1 MLNAC
6 SVDYTTQEYFENV
19 RESIFPAVQEH
30 IATICLTYLS
40 FNQHSLGAS
49 LEESVL
55 LDYAANHWGDHARG
69 VQECMKSMALR
80 FLQDEKKVTFAS
92 QAMWNRGPLFGQQEM
107 LTGVHVSALFGLDE
121 ILEHQ
126 LKEECGADTKDI
138 SGRTAL
144 SYASQE
150 GHQAVMK
157 VLLRRNDV
165 DVNSKDGDD
174 RTPLSI
180 AAMNG
185 QACAV
190 KLLLACDDIDADWKD
205 VNGRTPLAY
214 AVDAQ
219 GRGELVVQPLHMRGC
234 SIYPRRQGR
243 KSNGDRNA
251 SFSDRHQRELQ
262 EQEWQDTAFLCC
274 PVSV

>member
-6 SVDYTTQEYFENV
+6 SVDHTTQEYFENV
-19 RESIFPAVQEH
+19 RESLFPAVQEH
-30 IATICLTYLS
+30 IATICLTYLL
-40 FNQHSLGAS
+40 FNAHSRGAS
-49 LEESVL
+49 LGGSVL

-69 VQECMKSMALR
+69 VQERMKSMALG
-80 FLQDEKKVTFAS
+80 FLRDEKKVTFAS
-92 QAMWNRGPLFGQQEM
+92 QAMWSRGPLFGRPEM
-107 LTGVHVSALFGLDE
+107 STGVHVSALFGLDE

-126 LKEECGADTKDI
+126 LKEECGADMKDI
-138 SGRTAL
+138 NGRTAL

-150 GHQAVMK
+150 GHLAVMK

-165 DVNSKDGDD
+165 DVNSKDCGD

-180 AAMNG
+180 ATTNG

-190 KLLLACDDIDADWKD
+190 KLLLACDDINADWKD
-205 VNGRTPLAY
+205 LDGRTPLSY
-214 AVDAQ
+214 AVDA
-219 GRGELVVQPLHMRGC
+219 RGELVIQPFHMRGC

-251 SFSDRHQRELQ
+251 SRPD
-262 EQEWQDTAFLCC
+262 
-274 PVSV
+274 

>member
-6 SVDYTTQEYFENV
+6 SVDHTTQEYFENV

-80 FLQDEKKVTFAS
+80 FLRDEKKVTFAS
-92 QAMWNRGPLFGQQEM
+92 QAMWSRGPLFGRPEM
-107 LTGVHVSALFGLDE
+107 LTGFHVSALFGLDE

-126 LKEECGADTKDI
+126 LKEECGTDMKDI
-138 SGRTAL
+138 NGRTAL

-150 GHQAVMK
+150 GHPAVMK

-165 DVNSKDGDD
+165 DINSKDRTD
-174 RTPLSI
+174 RAPLSI
-180 AAMNG
+180 ATLSR

-205 VNGRTPLAY
+205 WEGRTPLSY
-214 AVDAQ
+214 AVDAS
-219 GRGELVVQPLHMRGC
+219 GELVIQPLHMRDC
-234 SIYPRRQGR
+234 TIVLRRQQR
-243 KSNGDRNA
+243 KSNGD
-251 SFSDRHQRELQ
+251 
-262 EQEWQDTAFLCC
+262 
-274 PVSV
+274 